1 VAFRRDGS
9 LFCCFWQVR
18 ILGNWDQCSTDIAS
32 ADWRYVLAL
41 VRVSEDVLIQGPSE
55 AWMGSAR
62 VLAPIG
68 SELGVGCWEL
78 HRAGAVV
85 VSTAGSSLPEPGL
98 TSLKTVTCF
107 GVVASA
113 AVSNVHRGTW
123 GTYEMACDCC
133 H

>member
-1 VAFRRDGS
+1 MR
-9 LFCCFWQVR
+9 L
-18 ILGNWDQCSTDIAS
+18 
-32 ADWRYVLAL
+32 
-41 VRVSEDVLIQGPSE
+41 SEDVLMQGPSE
-55 AWMGSAR
+55 AWMGNGH
-62 VLAPIG
+62 VLAQIE
-68 SELGVGCWEL
+68 SELGDGYWEP
-78 HRAGAVV
+78 HRAGAVA

-113 AVSNVHRGTW
+113 AVSNVHRGIW